1 MDVAAGQLPNAK
13 DEKALV
19 SALRSWIAS
28 QGVRDISVGDL
39 GKFFDAHEA
48 FKLKKWPGGGIK
60 KADYSLTIVR

>member
-28 QGVRDISVGDL
+28 QGVRDISCRRLRKVL
-39 GKFFDAHEA
+39 RR
-48 FKLKKWPGGGIK
+48 
-60 KADYSLTIVR
+60 S